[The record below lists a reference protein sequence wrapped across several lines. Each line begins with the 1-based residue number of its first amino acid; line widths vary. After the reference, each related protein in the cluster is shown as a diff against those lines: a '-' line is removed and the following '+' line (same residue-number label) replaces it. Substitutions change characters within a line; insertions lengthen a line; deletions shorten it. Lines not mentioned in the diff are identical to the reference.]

1 MFLQLAPN
9 ACYQHT
15 TNYKFFK
22 YIKMSDRIKISEI
35 IELNARLRE
44 INSFDLE
51 KIDFISERGNVLKID
66 KDKID
71 SWKFIGLNNT
81 DFIDSG
87 FINMVST
94 I

>member
-1 MFLQLAPN
+1 
-9 ACYQHT
+9 
-15 TNYKFFK
+15 
-22 YIKMSDRIKISEI
+22 MSDRIKISAIEI

-44 INSFDLE
+44 INSYDLE
-51 KIDFISERGNVLKID
+51 KIDFISEIGNILKID

-87 FINMVST
+87 FYQYGFDNPEGC
-94 I
+94 

>member
-1 MFLQLAPN
+1 VIK
-9 ACYQHT
+9 YQA
-15 TNYKFFK
+15 
-22 YIKMSDRIKISEI
+22 IEI

>member
-1 MFLQLAPN
+1 MQDF
-9 ACYQHT
+9 
-15 TNYKFFK
+15 
-22 YIKMSDRIKISEI
+22 
-35 IELNARLRE
+35 E

>member
-22 YIKMSDRIKISEI
+22 YIKNGDRIKISTIEI

-51 KIDFISERGNVLKID
+51 KIDFISRKR
-66 KDKID
+66 
-71 SWKFIGLNNT
+71 
-81 DFIDSG
+81 
-87 FINMVST
+87 
-94 I
+94 

>member
-1 MFLQLAPN
+1 VIELK
-9 ACYQHT
+9 YQ
-15 TNYKFFK
+15 
-22 YIKMSDRIKISEI
+22 RIEI

-71 SWKFIGLNNT
+71 SGSL
-81 DFIDSG
+81 
-87 FINMVST
+87 
-94 I
+94 

>member
-1 MFLQLAPN
+1 
-9 ACYQHT
+9 
-15 TNYKFFK
+15 
-22 YIKMSDRIKISEI
+22 MSDRIKISAVEI

-44 INSFDLE
+44 INSYDLE
-51 KIDFISERGNVLKID
+51 KIDFTNEKGEVLKID

-87 FINMVST
+87 FYQYGFDNL
-94 I
+94 

>member
-1 MFLQLAPN
+1 
-9 ACYQHT
+9 
-15 TNYKFFK
+15 
-22 YIKMSDRIKISEI
+22 MSDRIKISAIEI

-81 DFIDSG
+81 DFLLIVVLSIWFRQSRGLLITSRG
-87 FINMVST
+87 FA
-94 I
+94 

>member
-1 MFLQLAPN
+1 
-9 ACYQHT
+9 
-15 TNYKFFK
+15 
-22 YIKMSDRIKISEI
+22 MSDRIRISVIEI
-35 IELNARLRE
+35 IELNTRLRE

-51 KIDFISERGNVLKID
+51 KIDFISERGNILKID

-87 FINMVST
+87 FYQYGFDNT
-94 I
+94 DGC

>member
-1 MFLQLAPN
+1 
-9 ACYQHT
+9 
-15 TNYKFFK
+15 
-22 YIKMSDRIKISEI
+22 MSDRIKISAIEI

>member
-1 MFLQLAPN
+1 
-9 ACYQHT
+9 
-15 TNYKFFK
+15 
-22 YIKMSDRIKISEI
+22 MSDRIKISAIEI

-87 FINMVST
+87 FYQYGFDNLEGC
-94 I
+94 